1 MTEKQYEK
9 ADTMVFYTLLVV
21 MVGTLLNM
29 LGMLTTGGGSGMVKI
44 VTVVSILGTVAT
56 IMFYTQHKGTGKCGI
71 MMTAAAVIVWAVMVL
86 SIDAQYFFMLAAP
99 IFIAQM
105 AYLEKK
111 RILICTGVIMPI
123 FAIRSLMLAGSGV
136 VSSTEAGT
144 SIVLLALIIVAVYNI
159 TKIWI
164 AFNTENMDT
173 VRRVSEELVT
183 HFDDANGCV
192 RALDNALGQ
201 SHVAMKEIAT
211 NIENTANEIHNQS
224 TRCQMI
230 ENNTQ
235 DVKARTGMM
244 AQASARALEDVSQ
257 GAVSMDELHSHA
269 IEVEK
274 ENKKTVAYVKSLNER
289 SKAVQDILKTISGI
303 STQTHLLALN
313 ASIEAAR
320 AGEAGKGFDVVA
332 DEIRILSEQTQ
343 ESTKNIE
350 EILTELNQDVQQ
362 VTESI
367 ELSVNATEEQGTLI
381 EMTKEKFD
389 AIHDGVDELMSY
401 INDVTR
407 AIGDITDA
415 SAVIADSITELS
427 AGSRQVAGASNDGR
441 LIMNQAVDDMN
452 QVKTVLTDIYHSAQD
467 LRNEYNI

>member
-1 MTEKQYEK
+1 
-9 ADTMVFYTLLVV
+9 
-21 MVGTLLNM
+21 
-29 LGMLTTGGGSGMVKI
+29 
-44 VTVVSILGTVAT
+44 
-56 IMFYTQHKGTGKCGI
+56 
-71 MMTAAAVIVWAVMVL
+71 
-86 SIDAQYFFMLAAP
+86 
-99 IFIAQM
+99 
-105 AYLEKK
+105 
-111 RILICTGVIMPI
+111 
-123 FAIRSLMLAGSGV
+123 
-136 VSSTEAGT
+136 
-144 SIVLLALIIVAVYNI
+144 
-159 TKIWI
+159 
-164 AFNTENMDT
+164 
-173 VRRVSEELVT
+173 
-183 HFDDANGCV
+183 FDDANGCV

-230 ENNTQ
+230 ENNNQ

-289 SKAVQDILKTISGI
+289 AKAVQDILKTISGI

-452 QVKTVLTDIYHSAQD
+452 QVKTVLTDIYNLAQD